1 MSNGVGTFTNDCY
14 EPESIPVTTAF
25 SFREWEENSEQKRGK
40 QPEKDADYLRVGE
53 QRLFPSWERSVDG
66 VTEYAAARPQH
77 EQADTEEKARFGQQ
91 SVIEIAVSSHA

>member
-1 MSNGVGTFTNDCY
+1 MLPRTSLPIHVNMTD
-14 EPESIPVTTAF
+14 SI
-25 SFREWEENSEQKRGK
+25 SRRLLREWEEDSKQKRGK